1 MPATTPPSTPSR
13 FDEDILSYTVSDE
26 ALEAA
31 AGTERLLHSY
41 RIVSLIATT
50 AAGPQANIENPK
62 KEFAMNDQTDHLDQA
77 EQEILTRVAELDQA
91 EEKLLSR
98 DVSDEVLEM
107 SARPCALGTM
117 GPGSCVVPGG
127 MIC

>member
-1 MPATTPPSTPSR
+1 MTDASNNTAVDAIQI
-13 FDEDILSYTVSDE
+13 DEDILSYTVSDE

-31 AGTERLLHSY
+31 AGAERA
-41 RIVSLIATT
+41 ILIATT

-62 KEFAMNDQTDHLDQA
+62 TEFAMNDQIDHLDQA
-77 EQEILTRVAELDQA
+77 EQEILTRVAELDRA
-91 EEKLLSR
+91 EEKLLFR

-107 SARPCALGTM
+107 SARPCALATM

>member
-1 MPATTPPSTPSR
+1 MTDASNNTAIDAIQI
-13 FDEDILSYTVSDE
+13 DEDILSYT
-26 ALEAA
+26 
-31 AGTERLLHSY
+31 
-41 RIVSLIATT
+41 
-50 AAGPQANIENPK
+50 ENPK
-62 KEFAMNDQTDHLDQA
+62 TEFAMNDQIDHLDQA

-107 SARPCALGTM
+107 SARPCALATM